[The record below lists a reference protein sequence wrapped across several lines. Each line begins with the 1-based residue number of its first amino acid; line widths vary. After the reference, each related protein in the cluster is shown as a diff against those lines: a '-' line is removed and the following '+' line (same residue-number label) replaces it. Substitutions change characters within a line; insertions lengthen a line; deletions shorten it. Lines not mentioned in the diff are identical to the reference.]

1 MRDLPTVMR
10 RRKGVISLSHV
21 DRTIN
26 AETSQPTVQGPP
38 CLNCGLTVRFAYRPG
53 TCVRCHK
60 QWRRDH
66 ERRPKYYYS
75 KSNNKVAKISPEKR
89 LEMAEEQ
96 GWSCLIC
103 KQVVARLYL
112 DHCHGTGRIRGL
124 LCLHC
129 NSGLGSFR
137 DDPERLQRAI
147 EYLRIC

>member
-1 MRDLPTVMR
+1 MGVQGAVR
-10 RRKGVISLSHV
+10 RRRGVIRLTFIDH
-21 DRTIN
+21 TIT
-26 AETSQPTVQGPP
+26 AETSQPTAQGAP
-38 CLNCGLTVRFAYRPG
+38 CLNCRSTVKFARRKG

-75 KSNNKVAKISPEKR
+75 KKNNNAVKISPEAR
-89 LEMAEEQ
+89 LEMSEAQ

-103 KQVVARLYL
+103 NQVIERLYL
-112 DHCHGTGRIRGL
+112 DHCHETGRIRGM

-137 DDPERLQRAI
+137 DDPVRLQRAI
-147 EYLRIC
+147 EYLAV